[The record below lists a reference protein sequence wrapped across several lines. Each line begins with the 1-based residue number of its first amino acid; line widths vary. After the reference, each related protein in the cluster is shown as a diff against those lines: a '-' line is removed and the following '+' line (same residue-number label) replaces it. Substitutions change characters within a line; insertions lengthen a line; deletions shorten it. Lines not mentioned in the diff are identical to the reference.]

1 MFYNEQKKHV
11 RTKKEILDDSGNVRK
26 GCKIIKKGEVYERTL
41 FTTKNK
47 LFKQEQYLNEVKCF
61 YTDLINRMIDDDKD
75 KLRVFDKNGLY
86 LATKKIGKNNPKAE
100 QIKEDNKARMQW
112 NHEVD
117 RALVSQVPED
127 EIRQIKKEYI
137 TDRIQESIK
146 IWGNRPDMLRSII
159 ITAITALASLISK
172 VFRAAMELKDKLF
185 HEALQKEYGRK
196 IDFDKEISEVLNA
209 GTVAEPVEITE
220 KVEVAKESVIPDI
233 ADIPAVPKE
242 NAAKA
247 PTPQIPPRLEMP
259 PDAAVYLKYAKVKD
273 ELDRQN
279 KQIFAAE
286 RERGN
291 LEIQLSDL
299 RGIARL
305 TQKGSLERQIADKK
319 DEISIRKTGLSN
331 TVRKYGFATVQDFY
345 TAFRTTQSAYE
356 RHQQEVREW
365 EETYGEKP
373 QRKETL
379 TERLQWYDREKV
391 HRQQTEQHYHQQ
403 KDRGAR

>member
-1 MFYNEQKKHV
+1 MNEP
-11 RTKKEILDDSGNVRK
+11 
-26 GCKIIKKGEVYERTL
+26 
-41 FTTKNK
+41 
-47 LFKQEQYLNEVKCF
+47 YL
-61 YTDLINRMIDDDKD
+61 
-75 KLRVFDKNGLY
+75 
-86 LATKKIGKNNPKAE
+86 
-100 QIKEDNKARMQW
+100 
-112 NHEVD
+112 
-117 RALVSQVPED
+117 
-127 EIRQIKKEYI
+127 
-137 TDRIQESIK
+137 
-146 IWGNRPDMLRSII
+146 
-159 ITAITALASLISK
+159 
-172 VFRAAMELKDKLF
+172 
-185 HEALQKEYGRK
+185 
-196 IDFDKEISEVLNA
+196 
-209 GTVAEPVEITE
+209 
-220 KVEVAKESVIPDI
+220 
-233 ADIPAVPKE
+233 
-242 NAAKA
+242 
-247 PTPQIPPRLEMP
+247 PPRLEMP

-365 EETYGEKP
+365 EEIYGEKP

-379 TERLQWYDREKV
+379 TERLQWYDREKI